1 MKRLQ
6 SRNRKEADYYGRGTM
21 KGCCQKRLMLM
32 KQCHRSLRETGAGT
46 AIYQSDFKEK
56 ESFPTD

>member
-32 KQCHRSLRETGAGT
+32 KHRAGIAVAVQHVAETGDDAV
-46 AIYQSDFKEK
+46 
-56 ESFPTD
+56 

>member
-21 KGCCQKRLMLM
+21 KGMLSKASNAYEANAMTEAVTDSAFFRLD
-32 KQCHRSLRETGAGT
+32 
-46 AIYQSDFKEK
+46 SDFK
-56 ESFPTD
+56 

>member
-32 KQCHRSLRETGAGT
+32 KARYQT
-46 AIYQSDFKEK
+46 AVVKGR
-56 ESFPTD
+56 

>member
-1 MKRLQ
+1 MNKELPKVYEPQ
-6 SRNRKEADYYGRGTM
+6 QVESRIYQMWEE
-21 KGCCQKRLMLM
+21 
-32 KQCHRSLRETGAGT
+32 HRSLRETGAGT

>member
-32 KQCHRSLRETGAGT
+32 KQDTKRQLLKV
-46 AIYQSDFKEK
+46 D
-56 ESFPTD
+56 

>member
-21 KGCCQKRLMLM
+21 KRLLS
-32 KQCHRSLRETGAGT
+32 KASNAYEARYQT
-46 AIYQSDFKEK
+46 AVVKGR
-56 ESFPTD
+56 